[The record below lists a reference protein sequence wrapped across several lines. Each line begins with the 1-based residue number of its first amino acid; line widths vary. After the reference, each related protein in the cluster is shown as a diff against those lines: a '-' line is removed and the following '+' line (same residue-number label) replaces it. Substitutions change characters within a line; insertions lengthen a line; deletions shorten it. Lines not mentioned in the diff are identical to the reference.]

1 MNMVI
6 FGTAEQSS
14 VTWHMLTHSGRHQV
28 VGFTVDAAYRNLDR
42 LHDLPVVDFE
52 RIESVFPPSECGMI
66 LPIGWKQM
74 NLMRRLKVEIAR
86 AKGYELLS
94 FVADG
99 ATVPP
104 DFIARPNTI
113 IQPGVVV
120 APFAQIGE
128 NCSIRFGSIVS
139 HHVAIADHCLV
150 ATGATISG
158 NARIGERSVLGT
170 GCVIRDGVRIAPGGF
185 IGAGAVVVGDTQ
197 ENGVYLGVPA
207 RLQATPAD
215 QLKEVN

>member
-1 MNMVI
+1 MNVVI

-14 VTWHMLTHSGRHQV
+14 VTWHMLTHSGRHRV

-42 LHDLPVVDFE
+42 LHGLPVIDFE
-52 RIESVFPPSECGMI
+52 RIESVLPPSGYGMI
-66 LPIGWKQM
+66 VPIGWKKM
-74 NLMRRLKVEIAR
+74 NQLRRFKVEEAR

-99 ATVPP
+99 AIIPP
-104 DFIARPNTI
+104 DFVSRPNTI
-113 IQPGVVV
+113 IQAGVVV
-120 APFAQIGE
+120 APFARIGE

-139 HHVAIADHCLV
+139 HHVSIADHCLV
-150 ATGATISG
+150 ATGVTISG
-158 NARIGERSVLGT
+158 NVRIGERSVLGT
-170 GCVIRDGVRIAPGGF
+170 GCVIRDGITIAPSCF
-185 IGAGAVVVGDTQ
+185 IASGAVVVGDTQ